1 MPQNYQVNPRRLE
14 MGGHGLGRP
23 PLERT
28 TQGGCGRTFPEAGE
42 GNLLAGEAHPGAPL
56 MGPSTQSCQDLHG
69 LRTKTTWGSVP
80 SRLGCVLHLP
90 EEDSEFSVSTMK
102 WSQQGGD
109 ELPTSVPAGDKRSTW
124 EPVMIPGAC
133 ALRVSSEHHLAAT
146 TPCPYP
152 SSCRAPVAWRAPHLP
167 ACDSPGPQR
176 SGLEMQ
182 MEGGARP
189 RAGDSS

>member
-14 MGGHGLGRP
+14 VGGHGLGRP
-23 PLERT
+23 PLGRT
-28 TQGGCGRTFPEAGE
+28 TQGGCGRPFPEAGA

-80 SRLGCVLHLP
+80 SRLGCVLHLL
-90 EEDSEFSVSTMK
+90 EEDSEFSVSPVK

-109 ELPTSVPAGDKRSTW
+109 ELPTSVPAGDNRSTW

-133 ALRVSSEHHLAAT
+133 TLRVSSEHHLAAT
-146 TPCPYP
+146 TPRPIHP
-152 SSCRAPVAWRAPHLP
+152 PAGPLWGGGHPISQPVTPLVLNTADLKCRWREG
-167 ACDSPGPQR
+167 PGR
-176 SGLEMQ
+176 GL
-182 MEGGARP
+182 GI
-189 RAGDSS
+189 